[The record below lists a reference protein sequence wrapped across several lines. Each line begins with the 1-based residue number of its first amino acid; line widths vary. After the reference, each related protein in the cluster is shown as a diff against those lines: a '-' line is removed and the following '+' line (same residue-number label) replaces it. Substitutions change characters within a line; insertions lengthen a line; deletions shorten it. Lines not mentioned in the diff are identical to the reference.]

1 MAASPD
7 RGNRITMA
15 ASLAW
20 NHTYSDA
27 FERGYGIVS
36 KGASEQFAALQ
47 LRIADGP
54 NRDEATAG
62 AVRELFLIARGAMPI
77 RIETPE
83 VPRNTM
89 MIATRAGLERSAD
102 QTIPEAIVR
111 AVQQE
116 AAAIGARRG
125 ALAATA
131 DIRRAWQVHRRS
143 LDPGVIDSA
152 VLDRIDTVFTELDR
166 TLSDSVALREDGT
179 DKAPAETR
187 SSFAAPPGSR
197 PPPAMVE
204 NAAPV
209 FPRKFRRGR

>member
-1 MAASPD
+1 
-7 RGNRITMA
+7 MA

-27 FERGYGIVS
+27 FERGYEIVS
-36 KGASEQFAALQ
+36 KGASEQFAKLQ
-47 LRIADGP
+47 LRVADGP

-62 AVRELFLIARGAMPI
+62 AVRELFLIARGAMPS

-116 AAAIGARRG
+116 AAAIGAGRG

-131 DIRRAWQVHRRS
+131 DIRQAWQVHRRS
-143 LDPGVIDSA
+143 LDPSVIDSA
-152 VLDRIDTVFTELDR
+152 VVERIDTVFTDLDR
-166 TLSDSVALREDGT
+166 KLSDSVALREAGAA
-179 DKAPAETR
+179 KAPGETR
-187 SSFAAPPGSR
+187 SSFAAPPGNQ
-197 PPPAMVE
+197 PLPATVVS
-204 NAAPV
+204 AAPIH
-209 FPRKFRRGR
+209 PEKFRRSR